1 MCWSVNVRPAN
12 DPRVGV
18 SKALIELQINAKFT
32 NIRNYFGDRKKLR
45 ANRVRQRMKPRAGP
59 STEGMPL
66 TSHPHFCT
74 SQPSGTDA
82 HYCSNWR
89 VPPSEASSPCSARIA
104 ARVKALGGFGVP

>member
-74 SQPSGTDA
+74 NQPSG
-82 HYCSNWR
+82 HR
-89 VPPSEASSPCSARIA
+89 RPSLFKLARTTQRGI
-104 ARVKALGGFGVP
+104 KSL